1 MALDKSFINEVL
13 RMAQR
18 EGEARRREKKA
29 LQNVTENQSR
39 LDRDNSIWDVRQER
53 DHLKQLESMQ
63 QTGRENLERMQ
74 QTGALNVAKVN
85 ADAATRTKANAG
97 AFTPNQLA
105 DLRRNSLNDARE
117 EILGMADANG
127 NIPNPMYLNKDGK
140 PVAGQPQFLDQSGV
154 QEMIN
159 RRSEELYGGY
169 TAGLM
174 DQAQGQQSAQN
185 QVPGNVPAPQEEQL
199 RGFTGLNA
207 GNDEYQK
214 NIIRSMV
221 NAEGQAGG
229 SFKKFTM
236 NGAPA
241 PTLPPPAAVSNPVN
255 IQEPPSGGIAQKTN
269 EIVTA
274 DKAAQTA
281 VQPVPQ
287 SLYSRF
293 MKPAMQGI
301 KTQVGNLRDVMSYH
315 GDSVPESVTKK
326 KKPFTIPTT
335 ALTNQEIM
343 ARRGNKPID
352 RAFNLYSR

>member
-1 MALDKSFINEVL
+1 
-13 RMAQR
+13 
-18 EGEARRREKKA
+18 
-29 LQNVTENQSR
+29 
-39 LDRDNSIWDVRQER
+39 
-53 DHLKQLESMQ
+53 
-63 QTGRENLERMQ
+63 
-74 QTGALNVAKVN
+74 
-85 ADAATRTKANAG
+85 
-97 AFTPNQLA
+97 
-105 DLRRNSLNDARE
+105 
-117 EILGMADANG
+117 MADANG

-174 DQAQGQQSAQN
+174 DQAQQPGQS
-185 QVPGNVPAPQEEQL
+185 QVPGNVPGPQEEKL

-255 IQEPPSGGIAQKTN
+255 MQAPPSGGIAQKTN
-269 EIVTA
+269 EIVNA
-274 DKAAQTA
+274 DKAAVPPA
-281 VQPVPQ
+281 PQ

-293 MKPAMQGI
+293 MKPAMQGM
-301 KTQVGNLRDVMSYH
+301 KTQIGNIRDVMSYH
-315 GDSVPESVTKK
+315 GGGDSVPQARTIQQNPIKQIAQQTMPTADTYAGAFGQTVPSRPIPTRFPAPAPKP